1 MGYKDQF
8 IWKKAINLSTRCYK
22 LTEYYPKTEIYGM
35 TNQIR
40 RCSVSVAS
48 NIAEGYG
55 RKGRGEYLQFL
66 HIALGSLRELDTQ
79 LIISKNVNLAKPE
92 YIDSVLIDCDE
103 MQKLVKSTINTLQ
116 SKAK

>member
-1 MGYKDQF
+1 MSVWQATSPKD
-8 IWKKAINLSTRCYK
+8 T
-22 LTEYYPKTEIYGM
+22 
-35 TNQIR
+35 
-40 RCSVSVAS
+40 
-48 NIAEGYG
+48 AE
-55 RKGRGEYLQFL
+55 KDEVNTFNFL